1 MEQLKMG
8 QRERLEAGKKLA
20 TGDTTSYSPGSCS
33 HFCQRVVRL
42 SLKSKKKGIYPWNLC
57 RLRLGSEDTKMT
69 IFAFSVFL
77 YHTLTQEDLMESGD
91 TYCIFVRL
99 RNGYV
104 ALNKLYPST
113 SKTSLLLPN
122 GHKHGRITTA
132 AVSHGCCM
140 AQFIS
145 VDVQKSWFL
154 PEKKNSISQFH
165 MHRIN
170 STGVYGP
177 SWARLL
183 LSTVQILS
191 SVLNLSST
199 NGPLEWANCWRQQN
213 VTSSE

>member
-1 MEQLKMG
+1 
-8 QRERLEAGKKLA
+8 
-20 TGDTTSYSPGSCS
+20 
-33 HFCQRVVRL
+33 
-42 SLKSKKKGIYPWNLC
+42 
-57 RLRLGSEDTKMT
+57 MT

-154 PEKKNSISQFH
+154 PEKKKFYLTIPYAQNKFYRCLRALLSTIII
-165 MHRIN
+165 IN
-170 STGVYGP
+170 STNIILRAKPEFYQ
-177 SWARLL
+177 WA
-183 LSTVQILS
+183 
-191 SVLNLSST
+191 
-199 NGPLEWANCWRQQN
+199 P
-213 VTSSE
+213 